1 MGKINSRSK
10 GVRGEME
17 IRDIYQQNLGLTF
30 KRDIEQYRAGDHG
43 DLICVDMDF
52 PFVTEVKLYAAGY
65 CARPDWWDQ
74 VCKAAKSANKLPLLV
89 YRFDRQQ
96 WRWRFPLEAIAS
108 LRDYIPAPGDVR
120 YDWRYASECDTDT
133 AMMIIREIIS
143 DEQA

>member
-65 CARPDWWDQ
+65 GARPDWWDQ
-74 VCKAAKSANKLPLLV
+74 VYKAASRQTNCRCWSTGLTANNGGGAF
-89 YRFDRQQ
+89 R
-96 WRWRFPLEAIAS
+96 
-108 LRDYIPAPGDVR
+108 
-120 YDWRYASECDTDT
+120 
-133 AMMIIREIIS
+133 
-143 DEQA
+143 